1 MPNLRLVTRTNYFSV
16 KDPDSF
22 RALLQTIRSDTGDLP
37 EVITDRQVT
46 DESHAVIKY
55 GFRVNG
61 CIAGSSEFDRVCA
74 KLQELIS
81 PNDACCIVCA
91 GQDGTRAVWLDSYVI
106 TCDDIQTISMKHSVL
121 LTACNMLDDKTWTT
135 SMDSPDASDS
145 PSPLSGVTEYRVPL
159 RITKDEARQ
168 INAWLENDVHQDEDD
183 IFSRTAVFPDGR
195 QMDIKC
201 CGTQDPEQSSW
212 AEAVLFEPNGQE
224 ICYTEPA
231 FEYTGAWKLTKDGVS
246 YIVDVIVDR

>member
-46 DESHAVIKY
+46 DEFRTVIKY

-61 CIAGSSEFDRVCA
+61 CVDGSSEFDRVCA
-74 KLQELIS
+74 KLQELVE
-81 PNDACCIVCA
+81 PTDACCIVCA
-91 GQDGTRAVWLDSYVI
+91 GQDGTHAVWLDSYII
-106 TCDDIQTISMKHSVL
+106 THKDIQTISMKHAVL
-121 LTACNMLDDKTWTT
+121 LTARDMLSDEHWTA
-135 SMDSPDASDS
+135 SLDIPDGAAGQ
-145 PSPLSGVTEYRVPL
+145 PLLNGVTEYRVSL
-159 RITKDEARQ
+159 KITKGEARQ
-168 INAWLENDVHQDEDD
+168 LDAWLENDAHQDEDD
-183 IFSRTAVFPDGR
+183 VFSRTAVFPDGR

-224 ICYTEPA
+224 ICCTEPA
-231 FEYTGAWKLTKDGVS
+231 FEYTGTWELTVKGVR
-246 YIVDVIVDR
+246 YIVDVTTAG